1 MRNVAD
7 LFESVLSLGSLVL
20 GFELAL
26 LSVAVVMVSAIYF
39 LEKLLIRELA
49 LALIAV

>member
-1 MRNVAD
+1 MVD

-26 LSVAVVMVSAIYF
+26 LSVVVVVVAAMYF

>member
-1 MRNVAD
+1 M
-7 LFESVLSLGSLVL
+7 FESVLSLGRLVL

-26 LSVAVVMVSAIYF
+26 LSVVVVVVAAIYF
-39 LEKLLIRELA
+39 LENLLIPE

>member
-1 MRNVAD
+1 VAD

-26 LSVAVVMVSAIYF
+26 LSVAVVVVSAIYF

>member
-1 MRNVAD
+1 VAD

>member
-1 MRNVAD
+1 MAD

-26 LSVAVVMVSAIYF
+26 LSVAVVVVSAIYF